1 MAVETRPVNPTL
13 ATDANKPADKPTATG
28 GAAVKSKNPIMRWLG
43 AGVVKA
49 PKAISLRKRTKFKSQ
64 DQHELGGVYANIA
77 TITFNPFGA
86 DMLPVNCTVRRE
98 SWLPSNA
105 KWDGKEFDKIER
117 EDKARPVEERQMRH
131 EYKLTIPG
139 VQAQRGD
146 DEGAGILD
154 AARVE
159 IFTLYRDARKGGKV
173 ALETTSGRTALTL
186 DDSE

>member
-1 MAVETRPVNPTL
+1 MAVDTRPVNPTL
-13 ATDANKPADKPTATG
+13 ATDANKPADKPATG
-28 GAAVKSKNPIMRWLG
+28 GAVKSKNPIMRWLG
-43 AGVVKA
+43 AGTVKA
-49 PKAISLRKRTKFKSQ
+49 PKSVSLKKRTKFKSQ
-64 DQHELGGVYANIA
+64 EQHEAGGVYANIA

-86 DMLPVNCTVRRE
+86 DCLPVNCTVRRE
-98 SWLPSNA
+98 SWLPANT
-105 KWDGKEFDKIER
+105 KWDGKDFDRIDK
-117 EDKARPVEERQMRH
+117 EDRALKPEDRQMRH